1 MSSSKGRCLQEGRW
15 PICRLLC
22 VRRRL
27 AGGIVRL
34 GIAAG
39 PSWVGAGNR
48 LSGPAA
54 ERPPPPGQDQ
64 GLQRA
69 SEWGDQSA
77 SAARGRRA
85 AAAVATG
92 VWWSGAGG
100 ARDLAAS
107 CCSACGAGSTAER
120 VAVQRWRAVRRRLAP
135 PTSAPPV
142 GRRLLC
148 QGPLTLAV
156 LPVRSAGASAVPAPH
171 FALLREHLHFA
182 LLPAALNETPRSP
195 FIRQTAERVLGRS
208 PRKSEKPG
216 TVCHVQAPSQKVFI
230 IPPSSSLCSP
240 SHTHTHDAAG

>member
-1 MSSSKGRCLQEGRW
+1 MASSCPKQRSPGAPLRARPKGSRQEARWRAGAQGRAPRHSWSCWTCRCPRPW
-15 PICRLLC
+15 PCP
-22 VRRRL
+22 
-27 AGGIVRL
+27 GGGGL
-34 GIAAG
+34 SAAG
-39 PSWVGAGNR
+39 
-48 LSGPAA
+48 
-54 ERPPPPGQDQ
+54 Q

-77 SAARGRRA
+77 CAARGRRA

-156 LPVRSAGASAVPAPH
+156 LPVRSAGASAVPARPT
-171 FALLREHLHFA
+171 LRLA
-182 LLPAALNETPRSP
+182 ARAPTLRPAASSP
-195 FIRQTAERVLGRS
+195 QRDAPIAL
-208 PRKSEKPG
+208 
-216 TVCHVQAPSQKVFI
+216 HQAN
-230 IPPSSSLCSP
+230 
-240 SHTHTHDAAG
+240 G